1 MLRII
6 IITALVWLGEVTA
19 DTPIPINIRGH
30 PVHRSGRANARV
42 QASDLPLQQSHI
54 VSTARPT
61 RATNLHRVIELRCGS
76 SIQASPDT
84 MDITKENPPTE
95 SCAIILSTSI
105 GSVFLDK
112 KKKLMVPRNSTV
124 ADLKRL
130 VQKKF
135 PGCPPTALQRL
146 FLGVRVL
153 SDNEIIGNL
162 TVNSV
167 TPILLDMITGTSVY
181 NKTLSISQALEA
193 HAALIIQQSYLG
205 AKMLESYSDNS
216 QHNHGNSTSV
226 CLDSTVQMESGLY
239 RDMFEAVNR
248 TLYETYA
255 DDIAVALERERE
267 PETSTD
273 DTAAWR
279 GKRKVTKPLTAA
291 LAREFDLNLRG
302 IRSFLYY
309 SVLLGVGA
317 HLNILF
323 SKIILH
329 INISCTTNF
338 HLHLWKCF

>member
-6 IITALVWLGEVTA
+6 VITALVCLGKVTA
-19 DTPIPINIRGH
+19 DTSIPINIRGH
-30 PVHRSGRANARV
+30 PVHRSGRASARV
-42 QASDLPLQQSHI
+42 QTSDSPLNQPHIASN
-54 VSTARPT
+54 ARPT
-61 RATNLHRVIELRCGS
+61 KATNFHKVMELRCGS

-84 MDITKENPPTE
+84 MDMTKENPPTE
-95 SCAIILSTSI
+95 SCAIIVSTSV

-112 KKKLMVPRNSTV
+112 KKKLTVPRNSTV
-124 ADLKRL
+124 ADLKHL

-193 HAALIIQQSYLG
+193 HAALIVQQSYLG
-205 AKMLESYSDNS
+205 AKMLESYSDIS
-216 QHNHGNSTSV
+216 QHNNRDSKSDS
-226 CLDSTVQMESGLY
+226 LDTPVQMESGLY

-255 DDIAVALERERE
+255 DDIAVALERETE

-317 HLNILF
+317 HVDFLL
-323 SKIILH
+323 SKILIYFNISFATKFH
-329 INISCTTNF
+329 IN
-338 HLHLWKCF
+338 L